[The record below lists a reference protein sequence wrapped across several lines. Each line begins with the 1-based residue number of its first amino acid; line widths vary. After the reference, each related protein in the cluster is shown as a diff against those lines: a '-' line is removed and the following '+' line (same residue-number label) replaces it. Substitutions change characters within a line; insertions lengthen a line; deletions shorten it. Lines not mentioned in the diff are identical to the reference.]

1 MANGM
6 EKITVHN
13 VSVTPMLAE
22 LRVEVSGA
30 LPADAELRGRVV
42 GPRCPGVSTIEIAY
56 PLRAERLRDQAAVVL
71 VGKVPEPSLWHK
83 DTPFYYDLIVE
94 CWQLGKL
101 LQKMKVEHTFQAP
114 LPTKRFSS

>member
-1 MANGM
+1 MANCI
-6 EKITVHN
+6 EKITAHN

-22 LRVEVSGA
+22 VRVEVSGA
-30 LPADAELRGRVV
+30 VPADAVLRGRIV

-56 PLRAERLRDQAAVVL
+56 SLRAERLADQAAVVL

-94 CWQLGKL
+94 CWQRGKL
-101 LQKMKVEHTFQAP
+101 LQKEKVEHTFQAP
-114 LPTKRFSS
+114 LPTRRLSS